1 MSIDLYQMAVSNPN
15 TTITLPARDYRYA
28 TNKGLTTF
36 DPVKTY
42 CMVNDGKG
50 NITRTDFKAGTISV
64 KKAGSTYTITATLTT
79 TDDEEFT
86 TSY

>member
-36 DPVKTY
+36 DPAKTY
-42 CMVNDGKG
+42 CMV
-50 NITRTDFKAGTISV
+50 I
-64 KKAGSTYTITATLTT
+64 L
-79 TDDEEFT
+79 
-86 TSY
+86 